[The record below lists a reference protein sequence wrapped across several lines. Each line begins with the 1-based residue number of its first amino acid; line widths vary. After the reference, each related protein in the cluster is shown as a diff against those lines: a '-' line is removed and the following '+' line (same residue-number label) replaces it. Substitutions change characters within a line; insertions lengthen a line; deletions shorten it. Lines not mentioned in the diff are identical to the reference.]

1 MAARPLAPRRPAC
14 SPTSATRGTSGR
26 SFSKRC
32 SEGSWAALPA
42 RSVRPAT
49 EEMLTVSAAAVAE
62 LVEEQLGRG
71 HGAERL
77 TSTMRRA
84 SSRCVLPER
93 AEENHTAF

>member
-1 MAARPLAPRRPAC
+1 MAARPLAPRRAAC

-49 EEMLTVSAAAVAE
+49 EEMLTVSGAAVAE

-71 HGAERL
+71 HGAERVDL
-77 TSTMRRA
+77 DHAAGLFTLCA
-84 SSRCVLPER
+84 AER